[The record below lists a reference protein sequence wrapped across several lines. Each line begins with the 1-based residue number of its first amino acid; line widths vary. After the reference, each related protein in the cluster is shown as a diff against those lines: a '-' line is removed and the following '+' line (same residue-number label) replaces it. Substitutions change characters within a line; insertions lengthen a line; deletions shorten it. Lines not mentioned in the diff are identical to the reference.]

1 MFPYSGQS
9 TYHNCNHT
17 KSFFPFAAHIRVYRV
32 KEINTAIDI
41 QYIRHI
47 GSVVTNNLIITS
59 SPDHIRIKTCQL
71 LNTSKSMPI
80 KYET

>member
-1 MFPYSGQS
+1 M
-9 TYHNCNHT
+9 
-17 KSFFPFAAHIRVYRV
+17 AAHIRVYRV

-41 QYIRHI
+41 LYIRHI

-71 LNTSKSMPI
+71 LNKSKSMPI
-80 KYET
+80 KYETQQRYLVKIILKELEYPE